1 MMVEVAATLRKSRS
15 RSQFNLYG
23 VLGLNV
29 YQFGPND
36 FLEITGEN
44 EKANFSRIYEEY
56 TRKKQEKK
64 QRARDKK
71 KQKQVLQE
79 KLKPPLH
86 GNIAASFLFNKDNAQ
101 INNMMMKA
109 NSAACD
115 AKDESSED
123 EETMKE
129 PHEVQGFFKE
139 KLKRNLGNINHFIQ
153 TMRKT

>member
-64 QRARDKK
+64 
-71 KQKQVLQE
+71 
-79 KLKPPLH
+79 
-86 GNIAASFLFNKDNAQ
+86 
-101 INNMMMKA
+101 
-109 NSAACD
+109 
-115 AKDESSED
+115 
-123 EETMKE
+123 
-129 PHEVQGFFKE
+129 
-139 KLKRNLGNINHFIQ
+139 
-153 TMRKT
+153 